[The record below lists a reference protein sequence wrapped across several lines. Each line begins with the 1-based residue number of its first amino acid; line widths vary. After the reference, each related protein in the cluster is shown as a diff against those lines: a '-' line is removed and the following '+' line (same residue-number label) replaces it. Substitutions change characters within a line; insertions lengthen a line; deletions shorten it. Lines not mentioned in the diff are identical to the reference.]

1 MFKSSEPNAGHVTC
15 KIGPL
20 YFNKTLELSDLVT
33 HFTTSRGPCN
43 NFKVIECISCKERIE
58 IIGMSYLLSHTLT
71 HQASTDDFHS
81 TKEKVM
87 AINCIIK
94 PFI

>member
-1 MFKSSEPNAGHVTC
+1 MLGSGKIWILVPDWSRFKSSEPNAGHVTR

-33 HFTTSRGPCN
+33 HFTKSRGPCN

-58 IIGMSYLLSHTLT
+58 IIGMKARVVLFIIT
-71 HQASTDDFHS
+71 HFDASS
-81 TKEKVM
+81 
-87 AINCIIK
+87 
-94 PFI
+94 